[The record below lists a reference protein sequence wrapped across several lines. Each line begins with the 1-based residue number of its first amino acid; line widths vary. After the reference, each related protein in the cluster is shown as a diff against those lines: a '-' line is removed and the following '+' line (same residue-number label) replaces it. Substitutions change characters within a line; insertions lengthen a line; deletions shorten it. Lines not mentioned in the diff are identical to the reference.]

1 MDDEGVVV
9 EGDGNAVAYGGNLLC
24 EDHDYIVVVA
34 AAAGVAGYLHVRCTT
49 AAAAVRLAVGV
60 GAVHDHENVAVAAP
74 AGGVD
79 REHVYDN
86 VYADYVA
93 GTCCKQHGKTS
104 TFLINHT
111 ARCSNEGM
119 KVIQ

>member
-1 MDDEGVVV
+1 MVV
-9 EGDGNAVAYGGNLLC
+9 EGDGNAVADGGNLLC

-34 AAAGVAGYLHVRCTT
+34 AAGVAEYLHVRCTT
-49 AAAAVRLAVGV
+49 AAAAAVRLAVGV
-60 GAVHDHENVAVAAP
+60 EAVHDHENVAVAAP

-93 GTCCKQHGKTS
+93 GTCCKQHGKNS
-104 TFLINHT
+104 TFSINHT